1 MAPDA
6 ERLRDFAERINRAQ
20 RPLVVFGPEVDRSG
34 GWDAGVAFAE
44 KVGAPVRSGPLP
56 DRASFPENHPLYG
69 GMLPLTI
76 AGVAEVLR
84 GHDLVV
90 VIGAQVFRY
99 YPYVA
104 GEYLPEG
111 SQLLQITADPALAGA
126 APVGD
131 SLISDTRLALEQ
143 LVGLINDRGTG
154 SAPAASATKIEIVD
168 AESSPLT
175 PDAVWSTLAT
185 VKPADSPVITEST
198 STMAQQLHWLPTTRP
213 GSFFA
218 TASGGI
224 GWGVPGAV
232 GVALG
237 DRARGVKR
245 SVIATIGDGSFQYS
259 IQAIYTAAQHRLP
272 IVFVVMRNEE
282 YSVLKAFA
290 LLEETPNVPGLDLP
304 GLDIASLATG
314 YGCRAVNVD
323 TTEKLAAEFTSA
335 LSADG
340 PTVIVVRTKPQLAH
354 LGYGLTHARGRPRVT
369 RELRASTFIGM
380 SADNPTEQM
389 SLIGAELTRRT
400 EQLGAAVAS
409 TVRAEIDFYEYAE
422 VVSNDELIESC
433 TANVRFIFSG
443 LTGPRVIRYDTSHRY
458 RRIPCAEPGSVAAGD
473 GGLPNRLAPHL
484 AGASGDRGGPRRHLA
499 ACVAR
504 GDRADL
510 GGAGC
515 LHQRHDGRLS
525 PASDSTSRRRRGR
538 TRGAHRGPVFR
549 HRNGRSQSVG
559 DRRPVGDSLPGPL
572 RRRRRAHP
580 GTGQA
585 RAAGDRRQAAQ
596 PRHLFRLAAATRAA
610 DRHRAP
616 AL

>member
-1 MAPDA
+1 MANKKTVHEVTYDLLRKLDLTTVFGNPGSTEQTFLKNFPDDFTYILGLQEASVLAMADGFAQATGKPTLVNLHTSAGTGNAMGSLIAAYRGNTPLIVTAGQQTREMVLCEPYLTNPNENLLPLPWVKWAYEPKRAEDVPAAFMRAYTVALQPPAGPVYLSIPLDDWEKPALGPAVVRTVSHRVAPDA

-20 RPLVVFGPEVDRSG
+20 RPLVVFGPEVDRAG

-111 SQLLQITADPALAGA
+111 SELLQITADPALAGA

-154 SAPAASATKIEIVD
+154 SAPAAPAAKIEIVD

-354 LGYGLTHARGRPRVT
+354 LG
-369 RELRASTFIGM
+369 
-380 SADNPTEQM
+380 
-389 SLIGAELTRRT
+389 
-400 EQLGAAVAS
+400 
-409 TVRAEIDFYEYAE
+409 
-422 VVSNDELIESC
+422 
-433 TANVRFIFSG
+433 
-443 LTGPRVIRYDTSHRY
+443 
-458 RRIPCAEPGSVAAGD
+458 
-473 GGLPNRLAPHL
+473 
-484 AGASGDRGGPRRHLA
+484 
-499 ACVAR
+499 
-504 GDRADL
+504 
-510 GGAGC
+510 
-515 LHQRHDGRLS
+515 
-525 PASDSTSRRRRGR
+525 
-538 TRGAHRGPVFR
+538 
-549 HRNGRSQSVG
+549 
-559 DRRPVGDSLPGPL
+559 
-572 RRRRRAHP
+572 
-580 GTGQA
+580 
-585 RAAGDRRQAAQ
+585 
-596 PRHLFRLAAATRAA
+596 
-610 DRHRAP
+610 
-616 AL
+616 